1 MLSVPKYR
9 KVHPRVEARPFLTV
23 ALLRAWWR
31 LMRAEAG
38 EPDVHWRVAS
48 SRSFA
53 YVVYQR
59 RSSLAVAPGDGVGSD
74 HRGVVLIR
82 SPVCSLHVR
91 ASYAPETDRWQA
103 VGRRG
108 SPTPMVPGGHA
119 HSHSPLPTAQRL
131 PGEHELAGRWRRAAS
146 RLRHCGVAGA
156 SCAARQPEPGREA
169 PRGNNLM
176 GQARGWGLTRWPLCV
191 RRSDALPRLRCAG
204 RRGAFPCVLRPAR
217 VARLAQMTRR
227 RPRSAHMAN
236 RRPYKGNRL

>member
-119 HSHSPLPTAQRL
+119 HSHSPLPTAQRECL
-131 PGEHELAGRWRRAAS
+131 GSTSWPDAGAGRPRGCATAAS
-146 RLRHCGVAGA
+146 QGPA
-156 SCAARQPEPGREA
+156 A
-169 PRGNNLM
+169 PRGSRNP
-176 GQARGWGLTRWPLCV
+176 GAK
-191 RRSDALPRLRCAG
+191 PREG
-204 RRGAFPCVLRPAR
+204 I
-217 VARLAQMTRR
+217 T
-227 RPRSAHMAN
+227 
-236 RRPYKGNRL
+236 